1 MASTESNCVDVILP
15 RNSRQG
21 LQITMPDSIDFLE
34 KKAEMMI
41 MLTDRLTASD
51 SKNKFIFLDIF
62 LDKDTDIPGKKAYL
76 CIFLAIPRVN
86 LKILATAIDVYND
99 MHKSNMNFCKLYV
112 GLDEED
118 RTNQHDCSYN
128 ESGGPIKDK
137 YHIDILF
144 NKSVSDDE
152 IAFKNRDGIP
162 MPYASTPINICDL
175 Y

>member
-1 MASTESNCVDVILP
+1 MASTKSNCIDVILP

-21 LQITMPDSIDFLE
+21 LQITMSNSIDFLE
-34 KKAEMMI
+34 KKTEVMT

-51 SKNKFIFLDIF
+51 PKNKFIFLDIF

-86 LKILATAIDVYND
+86 LKILATAFDVYND

-118 RTNQHDCSYN
+118 RTEQHDCSYN
-128 ESGGPIKDK
+128 ENGGSIKDK

-152 IAFKNRDGIP
+152 IAFKNRDDIP
-162 MPYASTPINICDL
+162 MPYASAPINISDL
-175 Y
+175 C